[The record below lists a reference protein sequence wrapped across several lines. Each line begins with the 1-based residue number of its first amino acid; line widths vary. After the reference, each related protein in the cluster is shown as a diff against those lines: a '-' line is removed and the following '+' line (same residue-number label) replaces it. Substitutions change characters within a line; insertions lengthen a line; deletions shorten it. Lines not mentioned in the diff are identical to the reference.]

1 MRHLLHKL
9 IRRHA
14 VQLLFFISM
23 AAASSAFAGAEDSI
37 AEQNFGQ
44 RPNIVLIMA
53 DDLGCR
59 GGNVLRER
67 SRTIW
72 STLYSV
78 EHPVFEVVA
87 FLHTGLL
94 AFDPVGG
101 FLNYSVQFVNTLN
114 SQDISFAFRVIRTLS
129 SPTLRVCC

>member
-1 MRHLLHKL
+1 MP
-9 IRRHA
+9 
-14 VQLLFFISM
+14 VQLLFFIWL
-23 AAASSAFAGAEDSI
+23 AAASSAFAKAEDSI

-67 SRTIW
+67 SRTIR
-72 STLYSV
+72 STLHSV

-94 AFDPVGG
+94 AFDSIEG
-101 FLNYSVQFVNTLN
+101 FPKNGVQFVNTLN
-114 SQDISFAFRVIRTLS
+114 SQDISFAFQVIRTLS
-129 SPTLRVCC
+129 SPTLRVCS